1 MSYEGTVSVVIPTKN
16 RFTSLW
22 SAVGSVVSQGRS
34 ISQIVV
40 VDDGSC
46 DLTSKSYDLLRSFDS
61 RIEVLSTGGLSGGA
75 AARNIGAMSA
85 KCEYIAF
92 LDDDD
97 IWLERKIDTQLAF
110 LTEHKSCGAVL
121 CPELRLNTKT
131 GQLSRVKQSAVDRT
145 RLIAHFPC
153 PGTSCLMMRRP
164 LFDLVGGFNPT
175 LRRLQDWDFYLRLAS
190 VTKIG
195 FIRDPLTLYTD
206 HAGDQ
211 ISKSNSALYPSY
223 RRIYLNI
230 RATLT
235 PRELTH
241 FRLILIYH
249 RNINHFNSLQRLALK
264 TKIRLS
270 RLLISWHK

>member
-1 MSYEGTVSVVIPTKN
+1 MSYERTVSVVIPTKN
-16 RFTSLW
+16 RFASLW
-22 SAVGSVVSQGRS
+22 SAISSVVSQGGS
-34 ISQIVV
+34 IRQIIV

-61 RIEVLSTGGLSGGA
+61 RIEILSTGGPSGGA
-75 AARNIGAMSA
+75 VARNMGAKSA

-97 IWLERKIDTQLAF
+97 IWLERKVDRQLAF
-110 LTEHKSCGAVL
+110 LIKHKSCGAVL

-131 GQLSRVKQSAVDRT
+131 GHFSRVKQSAVDRT

-175 LRRLQDWDFYLRLAS
+175 LQRLQDWDFYLRLAS

-195 FIRDPLTLYTD
+195 FIRDPLTLYID

-223 RRIYLNI
+223 RRVYLNI
-230 RATLT
+230 RASLT
-235 PRELTH
+235 PREVTH
-241 FRLILIYH
+241 FRLILFQQ
-249 RNINHFNSLQRLALK
+249 RNMHHFNSLQRFGLK
-264 TKIRLS
+264 LKIALS
-270 RLLISWHK
+270 RLLNTWFI